1 MATNRKY
8 QTLLLRYWHY
18 LYRAHQPSTG
28 GVIDK
33 YYYLFLWRNCVERNK
48 SSWKRIILYNI
59 DSAFNMLVCQ
69 TEAKTTYRIN
79 DTSWFICLA
88 YIDLKFFLIQKIY
101 IFIISFQYLSRLVRL
116 NWLLSLIYW
125 GFKIE
130 ITQLC
135 SIHNIGLQNMNKIL
149 SEQTITNG
157 FGFRFFGQD
166 SSYLLNI

>member
-1 MATNRKY
+1 MPISLQRFCSISPDKCYILGLVRKQTLILGEKSNQVKMATNRKY
-8 QTLLLRYWHY
+8 QTLVLRYWHY
-18 LYRAHQPSTG
+18 PYRAHQPSTG

-88 YIDLKFFLIQKIY
+88 YIDLKFFLIQK
-101 IFIISFQYLSRLVRL
+101 
-116 NWLLSLIYW
+116 
-125 GFKIE
+125 
-130 ITQLC
+130 T
-135 SIHNIGLQNMNKIL
+135 
-149 SEQTITNG
+149 
-157 FGFRFFGQD
+157 
-166 SSYLLNI
+166 